1 MTLQN
6 RTARR
11 QPGGV
16 WTAARAASQSVP
28 YSTTSATARQAP
40 AWIVSKAGA
49 DRAWPG
55 IVTLLQRLG
64 FGTPSATGWVV
75 DARQCTDFTTPDGK
89 HWGWRDRQAQYFA
102 FHDTTWRVARPS
114 GAPTEA
120 DKLGMIDRA
129 LWTWTTSGRI
139 VEYIVLDAAR
149 VVPLLREPWPVL
161 TMPDAVAVCVPWQA
175 LSTAGAVVD
184 ASNGVKVVLER
195 G

>member
-1 MTLQN
+1 MTQN
-6 RTARR
+6 ETASA
-11 QPGGV
+11 GTEAAH
-16 WTAARAASQSVP
+16 WTAARAASKSLS
-28 YSTTSATARQAP
+28 YCTASRTARQVP
-40 AWIVSKAGA
+40 RWIVSKAVA

-89 HWGWRDRQAQYFA
+89 RWAWRNRSAEFFA
-102 FHDTTWRVARPS
+102 FHDTTWRMARPS

-129 LWTWTTSGRI
+129 LWTWAASGRI

-149 VVPLLREPWPVL
+149 VVPLLAQAWP
-161 TMPDAVAVCVPWQA
+161 TTDMGDATFCAVPWAA
-175 LSTAGAVVD
+175 LAAGGAIVRCSD
-184 ASNGVKVVLER
+184 GVRAAL
-195 G
+195 